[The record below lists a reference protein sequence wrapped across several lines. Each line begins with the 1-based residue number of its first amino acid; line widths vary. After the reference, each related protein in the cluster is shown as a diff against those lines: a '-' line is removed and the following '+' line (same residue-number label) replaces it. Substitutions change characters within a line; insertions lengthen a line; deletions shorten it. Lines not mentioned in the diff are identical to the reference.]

1 MSNAELFK
9 KIFGIYAEEFWAYPK
24 EEMLNWINSDAP
36 DTDAGDLISRRVAIN
51 LLKKW
56 SDGYDYIETET
67 ESAIKDFQNLPPAQS
82 ERKKGKWI
90 WMGDKGDSRFMCS
103 VCKGKEN
110 VPTIMGKPTV
120 WDYCPNCGAEMKG
133 DRE

>member
-36 DTDAGDLISRRVAIN
+36 DTDAGDLINRRAAIN

-82 ERKKGKWI
+82 ERKKGIWI
-90 WMGDKGDSRFMCS
+90 DTGSGEECS
-103 VCKGKEN
+103 ICREIQYGYDN
-110 VPTIMGKPTV
+110 FRHF
-120 WDYCPNCGAEMKG
+120 CPHCGAIMDE
-133 DRE
+133 RSEE